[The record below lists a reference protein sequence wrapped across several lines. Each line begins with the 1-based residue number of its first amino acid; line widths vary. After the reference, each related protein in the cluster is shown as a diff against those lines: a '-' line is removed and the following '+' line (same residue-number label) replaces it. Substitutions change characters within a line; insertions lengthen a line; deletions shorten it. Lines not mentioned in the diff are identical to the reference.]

1 MTQADPKPSTGQT
14 LSPLG
19 SAALALMRIAIGW
32 HFLYEGVA
40 KLLMPSWT
48 AAGYLQDSTGPAAPL
63 FHWLSNQATLM
74 KVVDQMNMWGLTL
87 IGLCLMLGLLTRF
100 AALCGIALLALYY
113 AANPPLFHA
122 FDWAPMEG
130 HYLLVNK
137 NLVELLALVVVLVLP
152 AASLGLDGLLVAM
165 CPYCRRRAKEDV
177 PTATPPT
184 IVQPAA
190 CEPGF
195 SRRRLIVA
203 LAGVPFV
210 GGIVLAMLKRHGWV
224 SFEEKLLGAKKAD
237 ATSGA
242 TLKISLNKSLK
253 DLKGTLPQGKIKN
266 LSLSRVI
273 LGGNLMGGWA
283 HARDLIYVSSLVK
296 AYHHRLKIFETFRI
310 AEACG
315 VNTILTNPVLS
326 EVINDYWRSTGGK
339 IQFISDCA
347 GKDFMQLIQK
357 SIDGGASACYVQ
369 GGVADN
375 LVANGKFDQIAK
387 ALELIRKNGLPAGIG
402 GHKLETVKGC
412 RDKGL
417 IPDFWMKTFHHGKYW
432 SSFGGEE
439 EKNFAHDHFWCQRP
453 DEVVSYMKE
462 VQEPWIAF
470 KILAAGALHP
480 RDGFRF
486 AFEGGADFI
495 CVGMYD
501 FQIVEDVNIALD
513 VLAAKSKFKRQREWR
528 A

>member
-1 MTQADPKPSTGQT
+1 MTQADPKPVKGQT
-14 LSPLG
+14 ISPLG
-19 SAALALMRIAIGW
+19 SLALALLRIAIGW

-40 KLLMPSWT
+40 KLLADNWT

-63 FHWLSNQATLM
+63 FQWLSNQTMLL
-74 KVVDQMNMWGLTL
+74 KVVDQLNMWGLTL
-87 IGLCLMLGLLTRF
+87 IGLCLMLGLATRL

-113 AANPPLFHA
+113 AANPPLFA
-122 FDWAPMEG
+122 GFDWTPMEG

-137 NLVELLALVVVLVLP
+137 NLVELLALIVVLALP
-152 AASLGLDGLLVAM
+152 CTALGIDGLFLAFWRWLRKK
-165 CPYCRRRAKEDV
+165 PDV
-177 PTATPPT
+177 PTVTPPA

-190 CEPGF
+190 CEPRC
-195 SRRRLIVA
+195 SRRRLIA
-203 LAGVPFV
+203 TLAGVPFV
-210 GGIVLAMLKRHGWV
+210 GGLVLAMLKRHGWV
-224 SFEEKLLGAKKAD
+224 SFEERLLGTKKAD
-237 ATSGA
+237 AASGA
-242 TLKISLNKSLK
+242 TLKISLNRSLK

-266 LSLSRVI
+266 LSLSRMI

-296 AYHHRLKIFETFRI
+296 AYHHRIKIFETFRI

-315 VNTILTNPVLS
+315 VNTILTNPVLAG
-326 EVINDYWRSTGGK
+326 VINDYWRSTGGK

-347 GKDFMQLIQK
+347 GKDFMTLIQK
-357 SIDGGASACYVQ
+357 SIDAGASACYVQ
-369 GGVADN
+369 GGVADK
-375 LVANGKFDQIAK
+375 LVADGQFDQIAQ

-402 GHKLETVKGC
+402 GHRLETVKGC

-417 IPDFWMKTFHHGKYW
+417 IPDFWMKTLHHGKYW

-453 DEVVSYMKE
+453 DEVISYMKD
-462 VQEPWIAF
+462 VKEPWIAF
-470 KILAAGALHP
+470 KILAAGAIRPH
-480 RDGFRF
+480 DGFRY

-501 FQIVEDVNIALD
+501 FQLVEDVNIALD
-513 VLAAKSKFKRQREWR
+513 VLAAKPKFKRQREWC